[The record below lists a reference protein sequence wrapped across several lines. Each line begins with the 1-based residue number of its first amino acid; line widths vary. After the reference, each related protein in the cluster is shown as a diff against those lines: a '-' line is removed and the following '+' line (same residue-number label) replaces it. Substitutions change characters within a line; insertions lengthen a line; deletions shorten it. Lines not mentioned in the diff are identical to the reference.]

1 MSRLAAPA
9 EPAARAGTRPSAA
22 FLLYLGALALL
33 PWASFPSFPWL
44 NENAQWSD
52 VLVLAAALAWLAEQR
67 RQALHRPTTA
77 ELLLG
82 VFIALAGLSW
92 LFAPIGYGGTFG
104 DLIGAC
110 ELAVIAYL
118 TSRFAADRWAF
129 GLIVRVV
136 TGTSLLV
143 VGAALLGVVLFYA
156 NVESA
161 LVSGYSGLDTSASY
175 VRVEAAMEHPAA
187 LGSYCIFASA
197 VIAQGAD
204 ALPRWLRLGA
214 QLALALMVVLTF
226 SRAIVGFVLAALI
239 RVADTPRRRM
249 VAAAAAVVCVA
260 VMALGTFADTPNGP
274 FSLRVSTDHPP
285 PRSKE
290 LTSSIETA
298 ADRPLLGTGPG
309 SFPGLDPGIG
319 RRQAHDTPVGI
330 AATLGIP
337 ALLVLIAFL
346 AVLWRDRTRP
356 TNRATWGGLAG
367 LGVDGLGQDI
377 EHFRH
382 VWVLIGLAWAQSRS
396 TTSRLET
403 YSGVPTAGGRVG
415 LSRVST
421 QVGSTIR

>member
-1 MSRLAAPA
+1 MW
-9 EPAARAGTRPSAA
+9 
-22 FLLYLGALALL
+22 LG
-33 PWASFPSFPWL
+33 
-44 NENAQWSD
+44 
-52 VLVLAAALAWLAEQR
+52 EQQR
-67 RQALHRPTTA
+67 EELHRPTTA
-77 ELLLG
+77 ELLLATF
-82 VFIALAGLSW
+82 VALAGLSW
-92 LFAPIGYGGTFG
+92 LFAPAGYGGTFG
-104 DLIGAC
+104 DFVGAG
-110 ELAVIAYL
+110 ELAVLAYL

-136 TGTSLLV
+136 TVTSLLV
-143 VGAALLGVVLFYA
+143 VGAAILGLVLFYA
-156 NVESA
+156 NVETE
-161 LVSGYSGLDTSASY
+161 LMSGYGGLDTSDAY
-175 VRVEAAMEHPAA
+175 ARVQAAMEHPAA

-197 VIAQGAD
+197 VIAQGAEV
-204 ALPRWLRLGA
+204 LPRRLRQAA
-214 QLALALMVVLTF
+214 QAALALTVLLTF
-226 SRAIVGFVLAALI
+226 SRAIIGFVLAALTRI
-239 RVADTPRRRM
+239 ADTPRRRAL
-249 VAAAAAVVCVA
+249 VAAAAVVCIA
-260 VMALGTFADTPNGP
+260 VMAMGTFADTPNGP
-274 FSLRVSTDHPP
+274 FSLRVSTEHPP

-298 ADRPLLGTGPG
+298 ADHPLLGTGPG
-309 SFPGLDPGIG
+309 SFPGLEPGIG

-346 AVLWRDRTRP
+346 AVIWRDRSRP

-396 TTSRLET
+396 TTSRLDT

-415 LSRVST
+415 RSRVST